1 MVSATEAQKR
11 THRTYMDR
19 IEILINA
26 ASYNGKAQISIDGLL
41 PEEVKHELIKNGYKI
56 REKYFLGTSTQISW
70 E

>member
-1 MVSATEAQKR
+1 MISATEAQKR
-11 THRTYMDR
+11 THSAYMDKV
-19 IEILINA
+19 ETLIKT
-26 ASYNGKAQISIDGLL
+26 ASYNWKTQIFMDGIL